1 MEELKAVNV
10 KVSKDLIDLK
20 KVLRVRWDSVISA
33 GLKVLVKKAAEESR
47 RRYDAL
53 SKINGDS

>member
-10 KVSKDLIDLK
+10 KVPKDLIDLR

-33 GLKVLVKKAAEESR
+33 GLKVLAKEAAEESR

-53 SKINGDS
+53 SKISGDS